1 MKLLLN
7 DVKKALRISSSHFD
21 DELMTLIESA
31 RLDMIQ
37 SGISFDK
44 AHSDDFLIKQTIVF
58 YCKGHF
64 GYDNPDA
71 NRFMAAYHS
80 NLNKLSF
87 VGDYRET

>member
-1 MKLLLN
+1 MILN

-21 DELMTLIESA
+21 EELMTLIESA
-31 RLDMIQ
+31 RLDMVQ

-71 NRFMAAYHS
+71 NRFIAAYRS

>member
-1 MKLLLN
+1 MILN

-31 RLDMIQ
+31 RLDMVQ

-71 NRFMAAYHS
+71 NRFIAAYHS

>member
-1 MKLLLN
+1 MKVLLN

-21 DELMTLIESA
+21 DELTILIESA
-31 RLDMIQ
+31 RLDMVQ

-64 GYDNPDA
+64 GYDNQEAD
-71 NRFMAAYHS
+71 RFIAAYRN

-87 VGDYRET
+87 VSDYRET